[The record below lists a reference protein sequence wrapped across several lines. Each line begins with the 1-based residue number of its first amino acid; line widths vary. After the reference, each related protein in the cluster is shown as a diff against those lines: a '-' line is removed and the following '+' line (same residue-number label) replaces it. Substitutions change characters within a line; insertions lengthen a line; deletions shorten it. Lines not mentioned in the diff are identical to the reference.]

1 MPVFPRRTCLFVLLA
16 AAAIFLPGCGPKSIS
31 SLNDLGLRTLTF
43 PDGTKIRAELVTREE
58 DLRRGLMYRDSLADG
73 TGMLFAYGK
82 PGTYKYWMYNVKFP
96 IDILWL
102 DENRR
107 IVQVIH
113 KVPPCTT
120 PADQCPVY
128 GGDYESL
135 YVLEVNAGVAE
146 KHNLKP
152 GMFIEF

>member
-1 MPVFPRRTCLFVLLA
+1 MPVFVRRYSLALFLA
-16 AAAIFLPGCGPKSIS
+16 AAAFSLPGCGPKSIG
-31 SLNDLGLRTLTF
+31 SLNDLGMRTLTF

-58 DLRRGLMYRDSLADG
+58 DLRRGLMYRDSLAPDA
-73 TGMLFAYGK
+73 GMLFAYGK
-82 PGTYKYWMYNVKFP
+82 PGTYRYWMYNVKFP

-107 IVQVIH
+107 IVQIIH
-113 KVPPCTT
+113 KVPPCTAA
-120 PADQCPVY
+120 ADQCPVY

-135 YVLEVNAGVAE
+135 YVVEINAGLAA

-152 GMFIEF
+152 GMSIEF